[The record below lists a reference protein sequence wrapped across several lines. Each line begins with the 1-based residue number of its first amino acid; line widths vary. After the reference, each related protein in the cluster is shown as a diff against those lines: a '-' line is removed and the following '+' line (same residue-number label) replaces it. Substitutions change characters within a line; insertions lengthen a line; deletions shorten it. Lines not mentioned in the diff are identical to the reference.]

1 MSLSFILSNQS
12 KLFSFKKTIFSE
24 IFSSKNVE
32 KVARSCG
39 AMVRSRKLKIDKYI
53 ISALSVLSN
62 SNSPNTNNLTMRSVY
77 NVYNKLTD
85 ESKGETISKKCVHKH
100 LDNDE
105 MVECLRL
112 MLESVSSVIAR
123 ITQKMFKKIVPKD
136 VQLLLKNLGV
146 DDIILI
152 DGTEIDVRPSLAK
165 DEDFKGSNKG
175 RPHLDGEP
183 SRLE

>member
-1 MSLSFILSNQS
+1 M
-12 KLFSFKKTIFSE
+12 
-24 IFSSKNVE
+24 
-32 KVARSCG
+32 
-39 AMVRSRKLKIDKYI
+39 
-53 ISALSVLSN
+53 
-62 SNSPNTNNLTMRSVY
+62 
-77 NVYNKLTD
+77 YNKLTD

-175 RPHLDGEP
+175 RPYLDGEP

>member
-1 MSLSFILSNQS
+1 M
-12 KLFSFKKTIFSE
+12 
-24 IFSSKNVE
+24 
-32 KVARSCG
+32 
-39 AMVRSRKLKIDKYI
+39 
-53 ISALSVLSN
+53 
-62 SNSPNTNNLTMRSVY
+62 
-77 NVYNKLTD
+77 YNKLTD

-165 DEDFKGSNKG
+165 DEARSC
-175 RPHLDGEP
+175 R
-183 SRLE
+183 